1 MKPALLASGSGFIV
15 GLNGYIL
22 TNNHVIENAGDIIVR
37 LSDVR
42 EFTARLMG
50 SQSLKPG
57 EAVPLYVPRPS
68 GGRNEVLVRERPAAP

>member
-37 LSDVR
+37 LSDAR
-42 EFTARLMG
+42 KFTARLVGRDPKTDLAMPEVG
-50 SQSLKPG
+50 APG
-57 EAVPLYVPRPS
+57 PLP
-68 GGRNEVLVRERPAAP
+68 PAARGDSAP